1 MPWLFGLTCLR
12 EFGSVP
18 CAFAAVRLPCVPCRV
33 AARGRGH
40 GTGHSA
46 FRACR
51 RGGARRAGRA
61 LCLQDPAPRR
71 RPACCALSVPSGPSG
86 AVCEH
91 HLLSTHR
98 HAQVVG
104 DAVARRSG
112 RVCDSGESRFSARDA
127 CTVAIA
133 TIQPHCLYETHDRV
147 RWTSFALARDGEL
160 RSTPAS
166 APTPVAAV
174 GSTTCTNRQS
184 AASRLHSA
192 GMLGTVT
199 RNVSHAHTSSVRRGC
214 CSCR

>member
-1 MPWLFGLTCLR
+1 MPSGIRQCALCICR
-12 EFGSVP
+12 GST
-18 CAFAAVRLPCVPCRV
+18 AVRALSSRD
-33 AARGRGH
+33 ARPW
-40 GTGHSA
+40 A
-46 FRACR
+46 WDRAQCLQGLSPR
-51 RGGARRAGRA
+51 PGRA

-112 RVCDSGESRFSARDA
+112 RVCDSGESRCNCARDA

-133 TIQPHCLYETHDRV
+133 TIQTHCLYETHDRV

-174 GSTTCTNRQS
+174 GSTTCMNRQS
-184 AASRLHSA
+184 AALSRYAWYGHSQC
-192 GMLGTVT
+192 LT
-199 RNVSHAHTSSVRRGC
+199 RAHIISQTWLL
-214 CSCR
+214 